1 MKKEES
7 FNSTAST
14 SSSDSNDDDD
24 DDDDDHML
32 GKCIYVSCTIAH
44 RYREDMWKTSFVRA
58 PRNTYSIYED

>member
-14 SSSDSNDDDD
+14 SSSDSNDDD